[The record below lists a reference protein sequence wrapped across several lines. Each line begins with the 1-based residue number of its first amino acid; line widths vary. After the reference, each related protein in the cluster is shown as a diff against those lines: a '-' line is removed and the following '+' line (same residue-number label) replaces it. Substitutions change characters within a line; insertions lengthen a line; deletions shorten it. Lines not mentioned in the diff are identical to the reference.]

1 MTLLDEFAPKW
12 QFREVHAIPV
22 LATADRA
29 FRAIETVTAGEIKL
43 FQALTW
49 FRRLGRVGP
58 ESILNAPPD
67 KPILDV
73 ALRSGFLLLGVL
85 PHKEIVVGTVVVS
98 PPGAVRPKTPEEFK
112 TLAGPGYAKAVMSFR
127 IERAGLAISV
137 VTTETRVFAT
147 DPRTRRDFAIY
158 WWTIRAGSGLIRRMW
173 LRAIKRRAETIAS

>member
-22 LATADRA
+22 LATPDRA
-29 FRAIETVTAGEIKL
+29 FRAIEMVTAGEIKL

-67 KPILDV
+67 KPILEV
-73 ALRSGFLLLGVL
+73 ALRSGFLLLAGQ
-85 PHKEIVVGTVVVS
+85 PFREIVIGTVVVS
-98 PPGAVRPKTPEEFK
+98 PPGAPRPRTPEEFK
-112 TLAGPGYAKAVMSFR
+112 ALDAPGYAKAVMNFR
-127 IERAGLAISV
+127 IDRAGLAMSV

-147 DPRTRRDFAIY
+147 DSRTRRNFAIY

-173 LRAIKRRAETIAS
+173 LRAIRRRAETAS